1 MLLAIESMGLGG
13 CWLYFPLMAFNLEQD
28 KKLSTEL
35 NIPKGF
41 KPYTSIIVGYRE
53 NDKINIP
60 KRITDKIF
68 YIK

>member
-1 MLLAIESMGLGG
+1 
-13 CWLYFPLMAFNLEQD
+13 MAFNLDQD
-28 KKLSTEL
+28 KKLSAEL

-41 KPYTSIIVGYRE
+41 KPYTSIIVGYKK
-53 NDKINIP
+53 NDEINIP